1 MSKNPAWGTY
11 NDTVRKVNAD
21 YDATMKPLRVELS
34 NDIAE
39 IEARLDKKINPLLL
53 EKRNAIEGLKE
64 NFKTESAKANE
75 KRNSDIKR
83 ARVVLDA
90 EIKDRK
96 AEPET
101 APA

>member
-11 NDTVRKVNAD
+11 NETVRKVND
-21 YDATMKPLRVELS
+21 EYDRTMKPLRVELS

-39 IEARLDKKINPLLL
+39 VEARLDKKINPLLL
-53 EKRNAIEGLKE
+53 EKRGAVEGLKG
-64 NFKTESAKANE
+64 NFQIEAEKATKT
-75 KRNSDIKR
+75 RNDAVKR

-90 EIKDRK
+90 EIKGRRV
-96 AEPET
+96 EPET